1 MAVRSPMTTRIK
13 VPLRPIPKII
23 IPHASISR
31 RAFGGGIGAG
41 AFRQNDRASLV
52 DPTGEKTR
60 CRPRR
65 PGRISSAAG
74 APFLTLF
81 QPSQPLPVCPD
92 EPTSPER
99 WGSRKSANQAI
110 HPGDRL
116 SIMRRLDVARWV
128 SCRHRLRPS
137 NRVSHLGP
145 QRLPLN
151 GLHRSVTSDCA
162 IQSARA
168 ESVS

>member
-1 MAVRSPMTTRIK
+1 MTTRIK

-116 SIMRRLDVARWV
+116 SIMRRLDVAGGK
-128 SCRHRLRPS
+128 LPS
-137 NRVSHLGP
+137 SLEAFIGSHLGP